1 MILWTNSLKKT
12 DEQVVKHEEGR
23 WHEEYDCR
31 GNGDIQKEYVWYS
44 DCAELLLNGEE
55 DDVLTDK
62 TISEKS
68 EEDVTAALDDSPTD
82 STATNDSEIA
92 FKTILSMD
100 MKTWH
105 KKYRE
110 ENHLKT
116 IPRERE
122 TIHK

>member
-1 MILWTNSLKKT
+1 MQNNF
-12 DEQVVKHEEGR
+12 ER
-23 WHEEYDCR
+23 F
-31 GNGDIQKEYVWYS
+31 NYS
-44 DCAELLLNGEE
+44 GEE